1 MPSGARCSP
10 QKGHVFSPVENWLE
24 EWPYD
29 AFWRLFLRVNGGEQ
43 SVVQVCCIF
52 GVLHSALYS
61 ERFPRN
67 WGAKQWGYSGSA
79 LGLSAVRLE
88 LFKFYKVVFLFK
100 DATKIVG
107 ELPIFGQ
114 GMTVLK
120 LLTHLFKMCFWGS
133 EEYYQRISVVF
144 YYFFFFYEQKQDGR
158 ILWYRPKQETSVS
171 WLWFL
176 HCSFSF
182 AWCQVFLLQY
192 ELLRRDQ
199 AFWFC
204 REAVGKCTNILIPCG
219 KLRSFHYPYN
229 SKLICPWIYF
239 RLNRFSAGIGK
250 NSVHLFYAEH
260 LVYSCLMHKR
270 NITETCT
277 YIALQKVSEQFLSA
291 KLSMKQAVT

>member
-52 GVLHSALYS
+52 GVLPSALYS

-144 YYFFFFYEQKQDGR
+144 YYFFF
-158 ILWYRPKQETSVS
+158 LWTKTG
-171 WLWFL
+171 W
-176 HCSFSF
+176 
-182 AWCQVFLLQY
+182 
-192 ELLRRDQ
+192 
-199 AFWFC
+199 
-204 REAVGKCTNILIPCG
+204 
-219 KLRSFHYPYN
+219 
-229 SKLICPWIYF
+229 
-239 RLNRFSAGIGK
+239 K
-250 NSVHLFYAEH
+250 NSV
-260 LVYSCLMHKR
+260 VQTKTR
-270 NITETCT
+270 NISFMIVVSPLFLFLCLVSGLSV
-277 YIALQKVSEQFLSA
+277 AVWAPQKRSGFLV
-291 KLSMKQAVT
+291 L

>member
-144 YYFFFFYEQKQDGR
+144 YYFFFMNKNRMEEFCGTDQNKKHQFHDCG
-158 ILWYRPKQETSVS
+158 
-171 WLWFL
+171 
-176 HCSFSF
+176 FSTVPF
-182 AWCQVFLLQY
+182 PLLG
-192 ELLRRDQ
+192 
-199 AFWFC
+199 
-204 REAVGKCTNILIPCG
+204 V
-219 KLRSFHYPYN
+219 RSFCC
-229 SKLICPWIYF
+229 SMSSSEEI
-239 RLNRFSAGIGK
+239 RLFGFVGRRCGNAQIF
-250 NSVHLFYAEH
+250 
-260 LVYSCLMHKR
+260 
-270 NITETCT
+270 
-277 YIALQKVSEQFLSA
+277 
-291 KLSMKQAVT
+291 